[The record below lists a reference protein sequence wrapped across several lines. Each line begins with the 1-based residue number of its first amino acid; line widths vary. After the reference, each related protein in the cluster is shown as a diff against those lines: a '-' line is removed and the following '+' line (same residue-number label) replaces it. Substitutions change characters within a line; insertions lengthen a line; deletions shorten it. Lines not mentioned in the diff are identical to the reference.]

1 MKLEEIYTEIDRVN
15 AEDER
20 RLTDPQTGASE
31 PHEVVYS
38 RRMAYWLGVLS
49 PAPSDELRVAV
60 YAQHIGRFRR
70 PRNTYPQG
78 RTGYLQ
84 WKTALLQYHAEL
96 TASILEKAGL
106 APEFTARVS
115 KLLRKQGLGRDPETQ
130 ILEDC
135 ACLVFLEMFYKD
147 FALTQDRATMQGIV
161 KKTLD
166 RMSGAAKQYAMELPA
181 AAHVHE
187 LLSGG

>member
-1 MKLEEIYTEIDRVN
+1 MNLEEIYKEIDRIN
-15 AEDER
+15 SEDER
-20 RLTDPQTGASE
+20 RLTDPKTGAVE

-38 RRMAYWLGVLS
+38 RRMFHWLGVLTEN
-49 PAPSDELRVAV
+49 PSAELRTAV
-60 YAQHIGRFRR
+60 YAQHIGRFRK
-70 PRNTYPQG
+70 PRSTYPGG

-96 TASILEKAGL
+96 TAGILEKAGA
-106 APEFTARVS
+106 APDFTARVS

-135 ACLVFLEMFYKD
+135 ACLVFLEMFFND
-147 FALTQDRATMQGIV
+147 FAPTQDRTKMIGIV
-161 KKTLD
+161 KKTLE
-166 RMSGAAKQYAMELPA
+166 RMSEKAREHAMALPA
-181 AAHVHE
+181 AAQVKE